1 MIVTGQCCWL
11 TETPIVL
18 AEWFDAQM
26 QEEPVQLLTR
36 EDSKYVSRC
45 IPQGS
50 EIPRE
55 DIETQVSWKVAW
67 DSSGK
72 RITNKELRN
81 WEHEGKPGTRRDARL
96 ALAGAGQ
103 GN

>member
-1 MIVTGQCCWL
+1 MIVTGQCFWL
-11 TETPIVL
+11 TETPIAL
-18 AEWFDAQM
+18 AERFAAQM
-26 QEEPVQLLTR
+26 QKEPEQLLTR

-55 DIETQVSWKVAW
+55 DIETQEGWKVAW

-72 RITNKELRN
+72 RITDKELRN
-81 WEHEGKPGTRRDARL
+81 
-96 ALAGAGQ
+96 
-103 GN
+103 